1 MGRFAYFCQHSRIS
15 MIAIQNLSMH
25 YTGEDLFT
33 NVSFLIRPK
42 DCIGLVGKNG
52 AGKTT
57 LLRLL
62 FGLEKSRGGEVIIP
76 DDVTIGYLPQEKD
89 HQSRKTVLEE
99 ALLAF
104 EEVNKLE
111 KLIAS
116 TGHEIADRSDF
127 HSPEYHRLIE
137 KLAALNERFAM
148 MGGHSLEGEAER
160 ILLGLGFERPD
171 LNRPMFEFSNGWQMR
186 VELAKLLLSKP
197 SLLLLDEPTN
207 HLDIESIQWLEGF
220 LKNYYGAIVMVSH
233 DRTFLDNITN
243 RTIELSQGK
252 LFDYKGSY
260 SVYVDLREQRIETQ
274 QAAFNNQQRQVR
286 EIERFVERFRYK
298 STKAKQVQSRIKLL
312 EKMGDISI
320 EEFDHSSIHFGFPP
334 APHAGKVI
342 IETSHL
348 SKSYGELKVLSD
360 INMTI
365 LRGEKIAFVGRNG
378 EGKSTLSKIIAGVIE
393 FEGQIRYGHQV
404 IVGYYAQNQGD
415 LLDPELTVFETL
427 DQVAVGE
434 VRAKIR
440 AILGSFLFSGDTIDK
455 KVKVLSGGEKSR
467 LSLARLLL
475 KPANLLVLDEPT
487 NHLDMLSKDILKNA
501 LLDYDGTLVIVS
513 HDRDFLQGLTTK
525 VYEFKKPAIREFI
538 GDVFDFLNDRAIE
551 KLDEL
556 DTLKKTAVTIQK
568 PEISVNKVNYALRK
582 QQDKELRKLDR
593 LIETI
598 EESIQQCEQELAKMD
613 EVLKNPSGFS
623 DHTIDQH
630 WYARYDSLKKRIES
644 LMEEWDLKHQE
655 RDAAQ
660 GS

>member
-1 MGRFAYFCQHSRIS
+1 
-15 MIAIQNLSMH
+15 MH

-33 NVSFLIRPK
+33 NISFLIKPK

-62 FGLEKSRGGEVIIP
+62 CGHEKSRGGEVIIP

-89 HQSRKTVLEE
+89 HQSSKSVLDE

-111 KLIAS
+111 KLIAL
-116 TGHEIADRSDF
+116 TGQEIADRTDF
-127 HSPEYHRLIE
+127 HSPDYHRLIE
-137 KLAALNERFAM
+137 KLAALNERFAI

-220 LKNYYGAIVMVSH
+220 LKNYYGSIVMVSH

-260 SVYVDLREQRIETQ
+260 SVYVELREQRIETQ

-320 EEFDHSSIHFGFPP
+320 EDFDHSSIHFGFPP
-334 APHAGKVI
+334 APHAGKVM

-348 SKSYGELKVLSD
+348 SKSYDQLKVLSD

-393 FEGQIRYGHQV
+393 HDGQIKYGHQV

-556 DTLKKTAVTIQK
+556 DILKKTTVTIQK

-598 EESIQQCEQELAKMD
+598 EESIHQCEQELVKMD
-613 EVLKNPSGFS
+613 DVLKNPSAFP
-623 DHTIDQH
+623 DHKIDQH
-630 WYARYDSLKKRIES
+630 WYARYDSLKKKIES
-644 LMEEWDLKHQE
+644 LMVEWDLKHQE
-655 RDAAQ
+655 RDAMQ
-660 GS
+660 VSQ